1 MAALKNRFQIIKLDN
16 KKIYDI
22 CCGSQE
28 LKVKW
33 MREIERLINVYLEIE
48 KKNEAQRHS
57 AMRPESFSDT
67 SKDMKARCMTR
78 LATAGLT
85 PDRDAPPSPHR
96 PLDSSFSPGETE
108 AGEVIEVSREMF
120 MDLIESHQLLA
131 SHVTRLEE
139 KLAAGYEAR
148 AKLELRLSQIEQR
161 HEQKKARKKSSSSSG
176 QGKEKEKE
184 KKRKRTASKKSV
196 AKESVIKELEQ

>member
-1 MAALKNRFQIIKLDN
+1 MNRFQIIKLDN

-22 CCGSQE
+22 CCGTQE

-57 AMRPESFSDT
+57 AMRPGSEASFSDS
-67 SKDMKARCMTR
+67 SKDMKARSMTR
-78 LATAGLT
+78 LSPAVTTPHRESPLT
-85 PDRDAPPSPHR
+85 PRHA
-96 PLDSSFSPGETE
+96 LDGSTASIAELS
-108 AGEVIEVSREMF
+108 AGEPLEITREMF
-120 MDLIESHQLLA
+120 LDLLESHQLLA

-161 HEQKKARKKSSSSSG
+161 HEQRKARKKSSSSTG
-176 QGKEKEKE
+176 VAKE
-184 KKRKRTASKKSV
+184 KKRKRTPSKKS
-196 AKESVIKELEQ
+196 AIAKELEQ